1 MTPPGPGE
9 RAPLRRVGIIGAG
22 AMGSSLAL
30 VASRFATVVMVV
42 RNPQRAA
49 QIFERG
55 VECEGLVEGRANPL
69 VVRSVADL
77 EAVGGVGVLFIAT
90 KTTAIPSVCTDLL
103 PVLDRIGESDAPLRI
118 VSYQNGVEPGREIM
132 SLLPGAAV
140 LRMVL
145 NYGATMEQRTGL
157 VHVAMHS
164 PPHAIGCLDQAL
176 VPYAESLA
184 ARLTDADFP
193 TVYDQ
198 HIERRVWEKATLN
211 AAMSPVAALVNSTIG
226 EVLRSPSRR
235 VVDQLLRESLAVA
248 RAEGIEIPDGFE
260 AKAWEIYESGAEHL
274 PSMVH
279 DIREGRES
287 EVGQL
292 NRQILEHARRHAV
305 PTPTHDTVD
314 ALIETFDWRIYHQG
328 GRAEPDD

>member
-1 MTPPGPGE
+1 MSDATSLP
-9 RAPLRRVGIIGAG
+9 PLRRVAIIGAG
-22 AMGSSLAL
+22 AMGSSLAI
-30 VASRFATVVMVV
+30 VAARFATVVMVV

-55 VECEGLVEGRANPL
+55 VECRGLLEGRANPL

-77 EAVGGVGVLFIAT
+77 EAVGGVGVVFIAT
-90 KTTAIPSVCTDLL
+90 KTTAIPQVCADLA
-103 PVLDRIGESDAPLRI
+103 PALDSIGESDRPVRI

-132 SLLPGAAV
+132 QLLPGAAV

-145 NYGATMEQRTGL
+145 NYGATMDQRTG
-157 VHVAMHS
+157 VVDVAMHA
-164 PPHAIGCLDQAL
+164 PPHAIGCLDAPL
-176 VPYAESLA
+176 VPYARSLA
-184 ARLTDADFP
+184 ARLSAADFP
-193 TVYDQ
+193 TVYDER
-198 HIERRVWEKATLN
+198 IEQRVWEKAILN
-211 AAMSPVAALVNSTIG
+211 ASMSPVAALVNSTIG

-235 VVDQLLRESLAVA
+235 VVEHLLAESIAVA
-248 RAEGIEIPDGFE
+248 KADGIELPDDFAARAWAVFE
-260 AKAWEIYESGAEHL
+260 KGAEHL

-292 NRQILEHARRHAV
+292 NRQVLEHARRRSV

-314 ALIETFDWRIYHQG
+314 ALIETFDWRVYQRG
-328 GRAEPDD
+328 GAGDSDR

>member
-1 MTPPGPGE
+1 MTAPDSGE
-9 RAPLRRVGIIGAG
+9 RTPLRRVGIIGAG
-22 AMGSSLAL
+22 AMGSSLAI

-49 QIFERG
+49 QIFDRG
-55 VECEGLVEGRANPL
+55 VECEGLIEGRANPL

-77 EAVGGVGVLFIAT
+77 EAVGGVGVVFIAT
-90 KTTAIPSVCTDLL
+90 KTTAIPSVCADIA
-103 PVLDRIGESDAPLRI
+103 PVLDRIGEGDAPVRI

-145 NYGATMEQRTGL
+145 NYGATMDRRTGM
-157 VHVAMHS
+157 VQVAMHA
-164 PPHAIGCLDQAL
+164 PPHAIGCLDRGL
-176 VPYAESLA
+176 VPYARSLA
-184 ARLTDADFP
+184 ARLSGAEFP
-193 TVYDQ
+193 TVYDEQ
-198 HIERRVWEKATLN
+198 IETRVWEKAILN

-235 VVDQLLRESLAVA
+235 VVNHLLCEAVAVA
-248 RAEGIEIPDGFE
+248 RAEGIDLPGDFE
-260 AKAWEIYESGAEHL
+260 ATAWKIYEAGEAHL

-292 NRQILEHARRHAV
+292 NRQILDHARRHAV
-305 PTPTHDTVD
+305 PTPTHDAVD
-314 ALIETFDWRIYHQG
+314 ALIETFDWRVYHRG
-328 GRAEPDD
+328 GGSDPDA

>member
-1 MTPPGPGE
+1 MTAPGPGE

-22 AMGSSLAL
+22 AMGSSLAI

-42 RNPQRAA
+42 RNPKRAA

-55 VECEGLVEGRANPL
+55 VESTGLIEGQANPL

-90 KTTAIPSVCTDLL
+90 KTTAIESVCADVA
-103 PVLDRIGESDAPLRI
+103 PVLDSIGEGDAPIRI

-132 SLLPGAAV
+132 RLLPGAAV

-145 NYGATMEQRTGL
+145 NYGATMDQRTGM
-157 VHVAMHS
+157 VDVAMHS
-164 PPHAIGCLDQAL
+164 PPHAIGCLDEAL
-176 VPYAESLA
+176 VPYAKSLA
-184 ARLTDADFP
+184 ARLSDADFP
-193 TVYDQ
+193 TVYDER
-198 HIERRVWEKATLN
+198 IEQRVWEKAILN
-211 AAMSPVAALVNSTIG
+211 ASMSPVAALVNSTIG

-235 VVDQLLRESLAVA
+235 VVEHLLRESVAVA
-248 RAEGIEIPDGFE
+248 RAEGIAIPDGFE
-260 AKAWEIYESGAEHL
+260 AAAWKIFEGGAEHL

-292 NRQILEHARRHAV
+292 NRQILEHAHRRSV

-314 ALIETFDWRIYHQG
+314 ALIETFDWRIYQRG
-328 GRAEPDD
+328 GGASDD